1 MSRAHLRITLCPL
14 RERGDDNQH
23 QMQVPPM
30 QLMLESV
37 SDVTAPASHLDMTQ
51 AHDKHDIVTCYI
63 TSAQCHTIQS
73 MS

>member
-1 MSRAHLRITLCPL
+1 MQCH
-14 RERGDDNQH
+14 H
-23 QMQVPPM
+23 QMQVPPSPPM

>member
-1 MSRAHLRITLCPL
+1 MQCH
-14 RERGDDNQH
+14 H

-37 SDVTAPASHLDMTQ
+37 CDVTAPASHLDMTQ